1 MRATSMMPV
10 PQEGSFGAVR
20 ALTGHVAGGTL
31 EAEFEALLLAAT
43 RVCQEAGRGTGGR
56 ERNTMEFLRTK
67 GRRT

>member
-1 MRATSMMPV
+1 MCATSMMPV

-20 ALTGHVAGGTL
+20 ALAGHVADRTL

-43 RVCQEAGRGTGGR
+43 RVCQEAGRGTRGR
-56 ERNTMEFLRTK
+56 EQHDGISTDK